1 METELLLS
9 IGAIA
14 VLLLFSAFFSGSETA
29 LTASNQSRMHGLEK
43 QGNKKAAMVNR
54 IKEQK
59 EKMIGALLL
68 GNNLVNIAA
77 SALATSV
84 LISLFGD
91 TGVFYATI
99 VMTILVLI
107 FSEVLPKTYAIHH
120 SDNMAMFIARPMKLM
135 IAALSPVT
143 FLIAG
148 IVRFILRLFGAD
160 VSQVS
165 SENHMEVLRG
175 AIELHQGL
183 DEETVEQRAM
193 LHSVLDLADLEIGKV
208 MTHRRQ
214 VEMLDAGQP
223 TTEIISEIL
232 DSQYS
237 RLPVWRDEQDNIV
250 GVVHVKSILK
260 ELQVKGMK
268 PEDIEID
275 KIAVEPWFVPITTT
289 LFDQLQAFRARREH
303 FALVVDEYGSFMGI
317 VTLEDILEE
326 IVGDI
331 DDETDEIVTGVRRQP
346 NGSFMVDGTVTVREL
361 NREFGW
367 GLPEGDYSTIAGLLL
382 YQAQRLPEVGQSF
395 LFFGFRFDV
404 VRRMRHQVTMVRI
417 TPPAKEMAQEE
428 KKAAS

>member
-14 VLLLFSAFFSGSETA
+14 VLLLMSAFFSGSETA
-29 LTASNQSRMHGLEK
+29 LTASNQSRMHALEK
-43 QGNKKAAMVNR
+43 QGNKRAAMVNR
-54 IKEQK
+54 IKDQK

-84 LISLFGD
+84 LIAMFGD

-99 VMTILVLI
+99 VMTILVLV

-120 SDNMAMFIARPMKLM
+120 SDNMAMFIARPMKFL
-135 IAALSPVT
+135 IAALSPIT
-143 FLIAG
+143 FVIAG

-165 SENHMEVLRG
+165 GENHMEVLRG
-175 AIELHQGL
+175 AIELHQGM
-183 DEETVEQRAM
+183 DSEVNEQRAM

-214 VEMLDAGQP
+214 VEMLDAGKP
-223 TTEIISEIL
+223 SAEIIEDIL
-232 DSQYS
+232 ESQYS
-237 RLPVWRDEQDNIV
+237 RLPLWRDGSDNII
-250 GVVHVKSILK
+250 GVVHVKAILK
-260 ELQVKGMK
+260 ELQVKGMN
-268 PEDIEID
+268 PEDIELE
-275 KIAVEPWFVPITTT
+275 KIAAEPWFVPITTT

-317 VTLEDILEE
+317 ITLEDILEE

-346 NGSFMVDGTVTVREL
+346 NGSYMIDGTVTVREL

-382 YQAQRLPEVGQSF
+382 HQAQRLPEVGQSYI
-395 LFFGFRFDV
+395 FFGFRFDV
-404 VRRMRHQVTMVRI
+404 VRRLRHQVTMVRV
-417 TPPAKEMAQEE
+417 TPPAKEGVKDQ